1 MINTFVN
8 NNLLQVMTENFAY
21 WHHERNL
28 VDGATNET
36 QSIKGLEEFCELMQ
50 AIHKKDTPEE
60 LVSMMKSML
69 DDLLANGRIK
79 TDESTKTVY
88 ALMDAI
94 GDLNVVNV
102 NYGEREGFTL
112 DQCFTNAWLDIKDRK
127 GKMINGTFV
136 KESDL

>member
-1 MINTFVN
+1 MINTIDKN
-8 NNLLQVMTENFAY
+8 HSLRVMTENFAH

-28 VDGATNET
+28 VDGATNES
-36 QSIKGLEEFCELMQ
+36 QSVKGFEEFCELMQ
-50 AIHKKDTPEE
+50 AIHKKNTPEE
-60 LVSMMKSML
+60 LVSMMKDML
-69 DDLLANGRIK
+69 DDLLTKGRIK
-79 TDESTKTVY
+79 TDESTKTIA

-94 GDLNVVNV
+94 GDNNVVFV

-112 DQCFTNAWLDIKDRK
+112 GQCFANSWVDIKDRK